1 MRIGKFRIACLVL
14 ICLIAVGLE
23 LRHLRVTSPPSPS
36 RNTQLKHMPKP
47 DFALLPETE
56 ATAYANLIGSDSKTK
71 VQSWEPTVGDIE
83 GLEANL
89 SQIPALMANGEKP
102 SRHIDDPHQYVRQ
115 YLAIVQDGKP
125 RIFVN
130 ALCSIDAGD
139 SNKWRK
145 HLELAADGSACFW
158 QAWYDPS
165 TQKFSNLIVNGV
177 G

>member
-14 ICLIAVGLE
+14 ICLLAVGLE
-23 LRHLRVTSPPSPS
+23 LRHLRVAPLPAPT
-36 RNTQLKHMPKP
+36 RNDHLKHMPRP

-56 ATAYANLIGSDSKTK
+56 ATAYAKLFGGDSKTK

-83 GLEANL
+83 GFEANL
-89 SQIPALMANGEKP
+89 SQIPALIPNGEKP
-102 SRHIDDPHQYVRQ
+102 SRHIEDPNQYVRQ
-115 YLAIVQDGKP
+115 YLAIVQDGNP

-145 HLELAADGSACFW
+145 HLELAADGGTCFW

-165 TQKFSNLIVNGV
+165 TQKFSNLSINGV